1 VDPPRAGIEPQAM
14 DSILAMQPQMLIY
27 VSCDL
32 ATLARDLRK
41 LLDGGYELVDVTP
54 FDMFPQTYHVE
65 TVALLKS
72 LKVEELP

>member
-1 VDPPRAGIEPQAM
+1 M
-14 DSILAMQPQMLIY
+14 
-27 VSCDL
+27 
-32 ATLARDLRK
+32 LRK